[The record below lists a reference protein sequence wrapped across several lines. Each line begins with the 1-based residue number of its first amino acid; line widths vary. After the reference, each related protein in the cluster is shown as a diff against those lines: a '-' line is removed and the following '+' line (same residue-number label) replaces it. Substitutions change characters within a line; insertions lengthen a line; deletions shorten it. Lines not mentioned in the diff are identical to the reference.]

1 MCLCWEQ
8 GELVWWSV
16 LSRTVSLSVKWKR
29 WTRIVKCPLF
39 PKLTKSC
46 LHFLGSGAL
55 VSFLI
60 VCMPLL
66 IDTMVRTQS
75 LWWRLPMGS
84 RWSTVKTCS
93 VLMHTMSFWES
104 LIYTRKHWLHS
115 RIFHKLHPLGIHDLV
130 EELKSNDYNNKDIYE
145 VQRRYGRRKII
156 YIWSRGGVKSG
167 KVWRRK
173 WFLSWAWH
181 MDKILI
187 EIFGEAS
194 VYSFAKWKW

>member
-1 MCLCWEQ
+1 MS
-8 GELVWWSV
+8 SV
-16 LSRTVSLSVKWKR
+16 SKINEIL
-29 WTRIVKCPLF
+29 
-39 PKLTKSC
+39 LTFSQ
-46 LHFLGSGAL
+46 LQGAL
-55 VSFLI
+55 VSFVI

-66 IDTMVRTQS
+66 WSGHYGQDTVSLRTVTNGQQVIYS
-75 LWWRLPMGS
+75 ENLFC
-84 RWSTVKTCS
+84 TDAYH
-93 VLMHTMSFWES
+93 VLLGV

-130 EELKSNDYNNKDIYE
+130 EELKSNDYNNNKNIYE

-187 EIFGEAS
+187 EILGEAS